1 VRCGLT
7 EGVKRV
13 AMRESDLNV
22 RGRWVGL
29 SVFHVDVDNY
39 ILVLS
44 IKINCERCWCRRLN
58 SRPSFSITVK
68 SEVWVSN
75 AIA

>member
-1 VRCGLT
+1 MRCGLT

-44 IKINCERCWCRRLN
+44 IKINCKKFSCRRLN
-58 SRPSFSITVK
+58 FTPSSSSTYNG
-68 SEVWVSN
+68 EVGVSN

>member
-1 VRCGLT
+1 VRYGLT
-7 EGVKRV
+7 EGVKGV

-22 RGRWVGL
+22 RGRWIGL

-39 ILVLS
+39 ILVPS

-58 SRPSFSITVK
+58 FRPSFGITAK